1 MDSITMTTE
10 QQLLKGWKKYNLFD
24 ICQPKQWKT
33 IAVKDLKNEGY
44 PVYG

>member
-10 QQLLKGWKKYNLFD
+10 QQLPKGWKKYNLFD

-33 IAVKDLKNEGY
+33 IAVKNLKNEG
-44 PVYG
+44 